1 MSDEVTDLID
11 EEVDSTGRASG
22 VELEQDE
29 GQDIDSPFDPTDVD
43 IKTKNPSVDSLMK
56 RLDYDEIDMNP
67 DFQRKGGIW
76 SNSLKSR
83 LIESLMLNIPLPV
96 FYVAADPDG
105 RWIVVDGLQRLTTLN
120 QFIRLKTFAL
130 EKLEFLTK
138 FNNMKFD
145 QLPRAM
151 QRRIVESE
159 PVFHIIQ
166 PGSPKA
172 VTRTIFKRINTS
184 GMPLSL
190 QEIRHALYQGAA
202 TRFLKELAEGEAFMT
217 ATGGSIK
224 DDRMA
229 DRECVLRYLAFR
241 IKGVDEFRG
250 SDVDGFL
257 SDTMELL
264 NDADP
269 QALDEYRQG
278 FERALWLAHAIFGDH
293 AFRKQRRGRDGQRK
307 PPVNKALFES
317 WTLTL
322 ANLDEAQAAALV
334 ERRQLL
340 NEAFVDL
347 LESDTDF
354 ASAISANTGSVR
366 SVRERFSKIADLIH
380 TVLGEDV

>member
-1 MSDEVTDLID
+1 MSDEVTDLIE

-22 VELEQDE
+22 IEREQDE
-29 GQDIDSPFDPTDVD
+29 DQDINSPFDPTDVD

-56 RLDYDEIDMNP
+56 RLDYDEIVMNP

-120 QFIRLKTFAL
+120 QFIRLKSFAL
-130 EKLEFLTK
+130 EKLEFLNK
-138 FNNMKFD
+138 FNELRYD
-145 QLPRAM
+145 ELPRAM

-190 QEIRHALYQGAA
+190 QEIRHALYQGPA
-202 TRFLKELAEGEAFMT
+202 TRFLKELAEGEAFIT

-250 SDVDGFL
+250 SDLDGFL
-257 SDTMELL
+257 SATMELL
-264 NDADP
+264 NAMDP
-269 QALDEYRQG
+269 QTLNEYRQG
-278 FERALWLAHAIFGDH
+278 FERALGLAHAIFGDQ
-293 AFRKQRRGRDGQRK
+293 AFRKQRRDSQRK
-307 PPVNKALFES
+307 SPVNKALFES
-317 WTLTL
+317 WLLTL
-322 ANLDEAQAAALV
+322 VRLDAAQAAALV
-334 ERRQLL
+334 DRRQRL
-340 NEAFVDL
+340 NDALIHL
-347 LESDTDF
+347 LEKDTEF
-354 ASAISANTGSVR
+354 ESAISANTGSVR
-366 SVRERFSKIADLIH
+366 SVRERFRKIANLIPA
-380 TVLGEDV
+380 VLGEGA